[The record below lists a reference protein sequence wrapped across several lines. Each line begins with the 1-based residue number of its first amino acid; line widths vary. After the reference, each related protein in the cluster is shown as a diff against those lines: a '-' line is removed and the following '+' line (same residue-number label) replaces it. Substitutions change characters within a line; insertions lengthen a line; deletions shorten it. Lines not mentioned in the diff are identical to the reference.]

1 VYVKSVACS
10 GAEFSC
16 RHGACISQSLVCD
29 GVEDCPTGDDEAPH
43 LCGTTIR
50 LRLLPSLD
58 ANAHVITLAARTVV
72 KVTFTARRY
81 ANAVCVVVL
90 CMSVCLSVCL
100 YVCQSVCHKPV
111 LCRNDWTN
119 RAGFWHGGYLPPIPH
134 CVIRKFGY
142 IRK

>member
-1 VYVKSVACS
+1 MCVCVKSVACS

-58 ANAHVITLAARTVV
+58 ANSHVITLAARTVV

-90 CMSVCLSVCL
+90 CMSVCLSVCM
-100 YVCQSVCHKPV
+100 YVSPSVTSRYCVETTGRIELVFGTEATFHLSHTV
-111 LCRNDWTN
+111 L
-119 RAGFWHGGYLPPIPH
+119 
-134 CVIRKFGY
+134 
-142 IRK
+142 